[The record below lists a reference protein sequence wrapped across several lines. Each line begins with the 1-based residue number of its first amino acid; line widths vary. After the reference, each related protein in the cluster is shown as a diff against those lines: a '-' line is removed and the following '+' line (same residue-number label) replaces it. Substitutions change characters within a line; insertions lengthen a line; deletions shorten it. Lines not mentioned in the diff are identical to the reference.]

1 MSATSTADFN
11 WLLLAG
17 GFSGT
22 AEAAYY
28 LKNLQR
34 RVAIP
39 KGVTACGDGY
49 TGIIMKQRVAVITT
63 GVWPVFSSLKPLNDE
78 LKY

>member
-1 MSATSTADFN
+1 
-11 WLLLAG
+11 
-17 GFSGT
+17 
-22 AEAAYY
+22 
-28 LKNLQR
+28 
-34 RVAIP
+34 VAIP

>member
-1 MSATSTADFN
+1 
-11 WLLLAG
+11 LLAG

-63 GVWPVFSSLKPLNDE
+63 GVWPVNQQLE
-78 LKY
+78 AAE